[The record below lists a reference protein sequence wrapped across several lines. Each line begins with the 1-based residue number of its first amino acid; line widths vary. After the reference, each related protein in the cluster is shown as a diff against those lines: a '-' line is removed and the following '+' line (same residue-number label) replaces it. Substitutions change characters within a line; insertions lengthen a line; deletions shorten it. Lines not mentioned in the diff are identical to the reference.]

1 MLNRMLILSTLLISF
16 AWSAQV
22 SAQTVPFAFEVDTF
36 SVPERGIFDDFDDG
50 FIDPGWNSNIG
61 TLIESGTTLT
71 LASPGPGGFLPQGV
85 ESESAVVSG
94 MGTAID
100 GFGNFTATSTWL
112 PAVPAPSQGISLS
125 IGSLDPGTGFVHQLT
140 FGFGH
145 TLPGVAGVLGGDPG
159 LSVSLMEVVRASAAG
174 EILSLTRT
182 TSAVS
187 ASSVSGAILLSLV
200 FDDAANTITPQY
212 SLDGGATTGSPFA
225 ARSWA
230 FGGAA
235 FALSASSTVPEPGT
249 AMMLGLGLAMLSA
262 GRRAAER

>member
-1 MLNRMLILSTLLISF
+1 MLIRLLISYTLLFAF
-16 AWSAQV
+16 AWSVQAA
-22 SAQTVPFAFEVDTF
+22 AQTTSFAFEVDAF
-36 SVPERGIFDDFDDG
+36 SVPERGIFDGFDDG
-50 FIDPGWNSNIG
+50 FIDPGWDSNIG
-61 TLIESGTTLT
+61 TLTESGTTLT
-71 LASPGPGGFLPQGV
+71 LASPGLGGFLPQGV

-94 MGTAID
+94 MGTAVD
-100 GFGNFTATSTWL
+100 GWGNFTATSTWL
-112 PAVPAPSQGISLS
+112 STVPAPSQGISLS

-145 TLPGVAGVLGGDPG
+145 TLPGVAAVLGGNPG
-159 LSVSLMEVVRASAAG
+159 LSVSLMEVVRSSAAG

-187 ASSVSGAILLSLV
+187 ASDISGAILLSLV
-200 FDDAANTITPQY
+200 FDDAANTITPRF
-212 SLDGGATTGSPFA
+212 SLDGGATTATPFA

-262 GRRAAER
+262 GRRVAER